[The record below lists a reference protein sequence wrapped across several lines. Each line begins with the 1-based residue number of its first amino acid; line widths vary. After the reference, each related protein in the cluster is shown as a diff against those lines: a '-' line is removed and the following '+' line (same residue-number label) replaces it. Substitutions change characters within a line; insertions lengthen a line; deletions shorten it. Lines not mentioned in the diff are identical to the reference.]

1 MTYKISSLH
10 KPIVYKNFTFAQVYA
25 FAERCCFLIFS
36 FEGKFRKYDISVKRK
51 HTKNNENIIFY
62 VLFTHFCKT
71 QILIFMQWFET
82 TSILE
87 DENGREFINSAV
99 AELSSLRDDLKI
111 LKWFKTKLDAAK
123 VNDV

>member
-1 MTYKISSLH
+1 
-10 KPIVYKNFTFAQVYA
+10 
-25 FAERCCFLIFS
+25 
-36 FEGKFRKYDISVKRK
+36 
-51 HTKNNENIIFY
+51 
-62 VLFTHFCKT
+62 
-71 QILIFMQWFET
+71 MQWFET